1 MNIEG
6 KVWGSTRP
14 LLQTPAIEIHEINID
29 RGGFCSTHAH
39 QSKINAFY
47 VLEGELIIKRHKDY
61 GLIDETHLF
70 MGDMCVVPAGEKHSF
85 EACQETK
92 ALEIYWA
99 ELNFNDIIRDNVGG
113 MV

>member
-14 LLQTPAIEIHEINID
+14 LLQTPAIEIHQIKID
-29 RGGFCSTHAH
+29 KGGFCSTHAH

-61 GLIDETHLF
+61 GLIDETVLY
-70 MGDMCVVPAGEKHSF
+70 MNDMCVVPAGEKHSF
-85 EACQETK
+85 EARHATL

-99 ELNFNDIIRDNVGG
+99 ELNFSDIIRDNVGG